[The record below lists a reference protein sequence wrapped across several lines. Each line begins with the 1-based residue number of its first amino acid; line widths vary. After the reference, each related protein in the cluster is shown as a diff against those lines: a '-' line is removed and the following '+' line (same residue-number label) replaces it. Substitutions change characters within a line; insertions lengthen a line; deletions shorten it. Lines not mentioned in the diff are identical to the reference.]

1 MKNLKTALSLLKRLP
16 LSLKKISTPFETE
29 PLYFESSNKFVNLA
43 IELKTS
49 LSPFSL
55 FLELKKIEFSMGRVK
70 TPYYSDR
77 PIDLDIIFYEDLVM
91 ESELLKIPH
100 PQAYERA
107 FVMLPLLEIAP
118 DFIDPL
124 SGKTLK
130 RIYNENKTFLDS
142 QEIKPLKVRLSP

>member
-1 MKNLKTALSLLKRLP
+1 
-16 LSLKKISTPFETE
+16 
-29 PLYFESSNKFVNLA
+29 
-43 IELKTS
+43 
-49 LSPFSL
+49 
-55 FLELKKIEFSMGRVK
+55 MGRVK